1 MVTLLQAELRAH
13 NRKLDQVDVVSSNLT
28 FKVLEYFLSFLEL
41 LFHLNSFFLRND
53 ESQIGLDFKQDQFDD
68 L

>member
-41 LFHLNSFFLRND
+41 LFHLNSFCLSDN
-53 ESQIGLDFKQDQFDD
+53 ESQTGLDFEQEQFDD